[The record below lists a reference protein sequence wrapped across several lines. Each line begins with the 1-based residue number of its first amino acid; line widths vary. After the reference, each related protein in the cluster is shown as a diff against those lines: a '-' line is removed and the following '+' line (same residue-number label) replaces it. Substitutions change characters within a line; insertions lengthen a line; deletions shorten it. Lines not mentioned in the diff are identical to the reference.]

1 LFKKVLKKNKIV
13 QSGQSL
19 TLFNYGGRKV
29 RAS

>member
-1 LFKKVLKKNKIV
+1 LKKNKIV

-19 TLFNYGGRKV
+19 TLFNYCGRKV